1 MRRTKRWSIRGG
13 FSRRERRRLFQY
25 RVAFSPEETTLMKQL
40 ITALALAFAAT
51 ASFAA
56 SHAAAAPAKTPQQE
70 KMAMCNKDA
79 EGKKGDER
87 KTFMKGCLGA
97 KSTAAGNQREKMKMC
112 NKDATGK
119 AGDERKMFMKDCLS
133 KKA

>member
-1 MRRTKRWSIRGG
+1 MKTIIAALS
-13 FSRRERRRLFQY
+13 
-25 RVAFSPEETTLMKQL
+25 LM
-40 ITALALAFAAT
+40 LASGL
-51 ASFAA
+51 SVAA

-87 KTFMKGCLGA
+87 KAYMKECLGS
-97 KSTAAGNQREKMKMC
+97 KSAASGGQKEKMKMC

-119 AGDERKMFMKDCLS
+119 TGDERKAFMKECLS

>member
-1 MRRTKRWSIRGG
+1 MKRT
-13 FSRRERRRLFQY
+13 
-25 RVAFSPEETTLMKQL
+25 V
-40 ITALALAFAAT
+40 TALALML
-51 ASFAA
+51 ASSLTFAA

-79 EGKKGDER
+79 TGKKGDER
-87 KTFMKGCLGA
+87 KAFMKECLGA
-97 KSTAAGNQREKMKMC
+97 KSAAAGGGQKEKMKMC

-119 AGDERKMFMKDCLS
+119 TGDQRKAFMKECLS